1 MRAKTG
7 FIQAQTRL
15 RLAASAYRIEQRA
28 NTPYIRVYCLRHE
41 KRKRTAR
48 RFRADDDGACQ
59 ELANLLL
66 QADADLRRGGRGL
79 DWDVLDTAGS
89 THSSARYSQTWGSI
103 RRLIMADIAPG
114 GIKARDR
121 SHLACFKD
129 RGYFGTTYADDTVAL
144 PEHLERYALFTATSL
159 LQQQKERDA
168 PLVPRPY
175 NAKGFAGILQ
185 LVNHL
190 AVREVAIATPALKAK
205 LAGLRKAA
213 GRQRTAAP
221 RFIPETDDVQDWLDQ
236 LQALDPLR
244 GWVMA
249 MIATYGL
256 RPHEVWHL
264 DTLPGERPEDPTLV
278 EVGAFEAQAGGSET
292 KTGHRFALALPA
304 DWLDRYRLN
313 DLQHARAML
322 AELRRRHPVRTI
334 ELPDGSVQFW
344 NNASLGHLVTHW
356 LRNKGREDRE
366 LPVKLF
372 GWHQPR
378 QLPGK
383 PKPKRVRQR
392 AKAYDLRHA
401 WALRAKATTTWSA
414 ALKAASMGHSEAVHA
429 RRYLVEEQSAHKLA
443 NMLRLRA
450 LDEGGAAPTLPRR
463 LDGVAVA
470 GDPLD
475 SVDPQLL
482 ELARKLLAAG
492 LS

>member
-15 RLAASAYRIEQRA
+15 KLAACAYRVEQRA
-28 NTPYIRVYCLRHE
+28 NSPFIYVYSLRPE
-41 KRKRTAR
+41 KRKRSAR
-48 RFRADDDGACQ
+48 RFRADDDDACQ

-66 QADADLRRGGRGL
+66 QADADLRRGGPGL

-89 THSSARYSQTWGSI
+89 IHSGARYGQTWGSI

-114 GIKARDR
+114 GIKARDK
-121 SHLACFKD
+121 SHLACFRD
-129 RGYFGTTYADDTVAL
+129 GGYFGKTYADDTVAL
-144 PEHLERYALFTATSL
+144 PEHLERYALFTASSL
-159 LQQQKERDA
+159 LQQQQERDA
-168 PLVPRPY
+168 PLIPRPY

-190 AVREVAIATPALKAK
+190 ALREVDIATPALRAK

-213 GRQRTAAP
+213 GRQRSAAP

-264 DTLPGERPEDPTLV
+264 DSLPGERPEDPTLV

-304 DWLDRYRLN
+304 GWLDRYRLN
-313 DLQHARAML
+313 DLKHARAML
-322 AELRRRHPVRTI
+322 AELRRRHPVRTV
-334 ELPDGSVQFW
+334 ELTDGSVQFW

-366 LPVKLF
+366 LPVKLY

-378 QLPGK
+378 QLPGQ
-383 PKPKRVRQR
+383 PKPRRVRQR

-429 RRYLVEEQSAHKLA
+429 RRYLAEEQASHKLG

-450 LDEGGAAPTLPRR
+450 LDEGGASPAPPGRPAKPA
-463 LDGVAVA
+463 LDADVPEG
-470 GDPLD
+470 
-475 SVDPQLL
+475 VDPELL
-482 ELARKLLAAG
+482 ELARKLRAAG
-492 LS
+492 VA

>member
-7 FIQAQTRL
+7 FTQAQSRL
-15 RLAASAYRIEQRA
+15 RLAGCRYRILQRS
-28 NTPYIRVYCLRHE
+28 NSPYVSVYDTVPPRP
-41 KRKRTAR
+41 RRAAR
-48 RFRADDDGACQ
+48 RFRVDDDQACQ
-59 ELANLLL
+59 ELADLLL
-66 QADADLRRGGRGL
+66 QADADLRRGGPGL
-79 DWDVLDTAGS
+79 NWEALDTASS
-89 THSSARYSQTWGSI
+89 THSGARFSQTWGSI

-114 GIKARDR
+114 GVKARDR
-121 SHLACFKD
+121 AHLACLKD
-129 RGYFGTTYADDTVAL
+129 GGYFGTTYADDAVAL
-144 PEHLERYALFTATSL
+144 PEHLERYALFTAASL
-159 LQQQKERDA
+159 LRQQQDPA
-168 PLVPRPY
+168 VPLVPRPY
-175 NAKGFAGILQ
+175 NAKGFAGIIQ

-190 AVREVAIATPALKAK
+190 AVREVAIATPELRAK

-221 RFIPETDDVQDWLDQ
+221 RFIPETDDVQAWLDQ
-236 LQALDPLR
+236 LQPLDPLR

-264 DTLPGERPEDPTLV
+264 DSLPGEDPESPTLV
-278 EVGAFEAQAGGSET
+278 EVGSFEAQAGGSET

-304 DWLDRYRLN
+304 AWVERYRLN
-313 DLQHARAML
+313 DLQHSRAML

-378 QLPGK
+378 QLPGQ
-383 PKPKRVRQR
+383 PKPKRIRQR
-392 AKAYDLRHA
+392 VKAYDLRHA
-401 WALRAKATTTWSA
+401 WALRAKATTTWST

-429 RRYLVEEQSAHKLA
+429 RRYLAEEQAEHKRA
-443 NMLRLRA
+443 NMLRLQA
-450 LDEGGAAPTLPRR
+450 LDEGGQARPPEPEASRP
-463 LDGVAVA
+463 AVI
-470 GDPLD
+470 GEIDPE
-475 SVDPQLL
+475 LL
-482 ELARKLLAAG
+482 ELARKLRAAG
-492 LS
+492 VA